1 MTTGPST
8 PFSDGADLWLG
19 RLGNLRNVVR
29 QEVIAT
35 QVAAHLPDHGRPLRV
50 LDIGAGQATQAIELA
65 RLGHEVTGVEPDP
78 HMRVAGKAALG
89 EQDDATRSRVRLVAG
104 SVGFGGLAAALTAA
118 GVEGGGHA
126 AYDVV
131 LCHGVLMYLPES
143 RTAIAELA
151 AALAPGGLLSLVA
164 RNADGLAMR
173 PAMRGDWRSTVALLD
188 ELALAAQQSRDPA
201 YTNEIGVVARADRM
215 EQLASALADEGLDL
229 VAHYGVRIA
238 SDQVPV
244 DAEAPDGDELA
255 DLVEAE
261 LRLGAVDPYRRVA
274 SLVHLLA
281 RRPA

>member
-1 MTTGPST
+1 MTG
-8 PFSDGADLWLG
+8 FDEGRDHWVQ
-19 RLGNLRNVVR
+19 RLGMPRNAVR
-29 QEVIAT
+29 QEVIAR
-35 QVAAHLPDHGRPLRV
+35 QLAVHLAERVGESSPGTYSLEV
-50 LDIGAGQATQAIELA
+50 LDVGAGQGTQAIGLA
-65 RLGHEVTGVEPDP
+65 QLGHRVTAVEPDP
-78 HMRVAGKAALG
+78 AMRAILDEGLAGLDESTRRRLAVRDGTLGALADALG
-89 EQDDATRSRVRLVAG
+89 D
-104 SVGFGGLAAALTAA
+104 
-118 GVEGGGHA
+118 A